1 MTSPGIQKP
10 VIARLDRW
18 GRVYLPKEVREKYN
32 AEEFYV
38 VDLPYGIVLVPR
50 VEDPLK
56 ALEEEGKKLPGL
68 PIAGLK
74 RAIREEAEREA
85 GSTQA

>member
-1 MTSPGIQKP
+1 M
-10 VIARLDRW
+10 IARLDRW

-56 ALEEEGKKLPGL
+56 ALEEEGKKLPNL

-74 RAIREEAEREA
+74 RAIREEAEREVS
-85 GSTQA
+85 STQA

>member
-1 MTSPGIQKP
+1 MAK
-10 VIARLDRW
+10 LDKK
-18 GRVYLPKEVREKYN
+18 GRIYLPKGVREKYKTD
-32 AEEFYV
+32 EFYI

-56 ALEEEGKKLPGL
+56 TLEEEGKKLPNL

-74 RAIREEAEREA
+74 RVIREEAEREA
-85 GSTQA
+85 RST